1 MKGPIMKKPTA
12 VVAHAATPAAVM
24 KKPAAAVVKQS
35 ATPSGAKQ
43 QSATPAGVKLPAG
56 WQCTVR
62 KLESGRMYPVYFH
75 KSHQGGL
82 LYSLAAVQKANKKMR
97 K

>member
-1 MKGPIMKKPTA
+1 MKGPIMKKPI
-12 VVAHAATPAAVM
+12 AHAATPAAVM
-24 KKPAAAVVKQS
+24 KKPA
-35 ATPSGAKQ
+35 GAKK
-43 QSATPAGVKLPAG
+43 SATPAGVKLPAG

-62 KLESGRMYPVYFH
+62 TLESGRIYPVYFH